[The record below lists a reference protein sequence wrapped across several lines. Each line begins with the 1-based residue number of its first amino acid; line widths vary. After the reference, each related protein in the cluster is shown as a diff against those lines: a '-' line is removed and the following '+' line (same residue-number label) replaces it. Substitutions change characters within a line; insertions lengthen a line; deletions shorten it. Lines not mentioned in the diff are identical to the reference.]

1 MPLSYILSQ
10 VGKKM
15 GMNPTD
21 SAQRTVLLRFVNEA
35 AVELYQQSD
44 MAGCLEEQCFKINAN
59 QTVALPDYVGHIRAM
74 REQYSHIAIKLSQM
88 RPRYNQFNWTD
99 EWRNWRVKNTQAL
112 QTSITN
118 QSVLVFSVAAVENPP
133 ITINVSG
140 PVIGSANL
148 SETVIMDSLT
158 KQSVNAYLDVTSFT
172 KTIVSNYDV
181 IMSDVDGNQLS
192 YIANDKIQARFQIVD
207 ISNSPWFPAN
217 INPLLGWVEVLYK
230 RAMIHFQNDT
240 DEFPATGYDNVIVNK
255 VLQLWAEEKGDVQS
269 AMAYMQKATMMLA
282 QIHED
287 ANRGTDDVVSLCA
300 HPHDEMNHRVGFGRD
315 WKYAYRIQGR

>member
-1 MPLSYILSQ
+1 MPLQYILSQ
-10 VGKKM
+10 VGNKM
-15 GMNPTD
+15 GLNPSD
-21 SAQRTVLLRFVNEA
+21 PSQRTVLLRFVNEA

-44 MAGCLEEQCFKINAN
+44 MAGCLEEQCFKINCD
-59 QTVALPDYVGHIRAM
+59 QTIALPDYVGHIRAM

-88 RPRYNQFNWTD
+88 RPRYNQFNWSD
-99 EWRNWRVKNTQAL
+99 EWRNWRIKNTQTL
-112 QTSITN
+112 QASVTN

-133 ITINVSG
+133 IVINVSG
-140 PVIGSANL
+140 PSVGSANI
-148 SETVIMDSLT
+148 SESITLDSIS

-172 KTIVSNYDV
+172 KTDVSQYDV

-192 YIANDKIQARFQIVD
+192 YIANNKIKAKFQIVD
-207 ISNSPWFPAN
+207 ISSSPWFPSN

-230 RAMIHFQNDT
+230 KALIHFNNDN
-240 DEFPATGYDNVIVNK
+240 DEFPAMGYDNVLVNK

-287 ANRGTDDVVSLCA
+287 ANRGTEDVVSLCA
-300 HPHDEMNHRVGFGRD
+300 HPHDEMNHRTGFGRD